1 MKKFIV
7 EEKFKQVFPD
17 YRLAVVICK
26 NIDNHLE
33 DENICRKLLDDAQK
47 QSLKF
52 IENENFSTNEV
63 IQIWRDAYS
72 KFKTKKGARSSIE
85 ALLKRFSKG
94 NDIGT
99 TNPLVDIYN
108 SISLKYGL
116 PCGGEDIDKFAGDIR
131 LTKADGNENF
141 ITYGNDVSEPPYE
154 GEIIYKGDEG
164 AICRCFNY
172 RECVRTC
179 LSDDTTKAFMIIE
192 TVDPKSKERLTQAIE
207 ELSEL
212 IKQHL
217 KAETKIYYLEKDN
230 DEIVI
235 D

>member
-1 MKKFIV
+1 MAMK
-7 EEKFKQVFPD
+7 
-17 YRLAVVICK
+17 
-26 NIDNHLE
+26 
-33 DENICRKLLDDAQK
+33 
-47 QSLKF
+47 
-52 IENENFSTNEV
+52 
-63 IQIWRDAYS
+63 
-72 KFKTKKGARSSIE
+72 
-85 ALLKRFSKG
+85 
-94 NDIGT
+94 
-99 TNPLVDIYN
+99 
-108 SISLKYGL
+108 
-116 PCGGEDIDKFAGDIR
+116 
-131 LTKADGNENF
+131 NF

-154 GEIIYKGDEG
+154 GEIIYKDDEG

-179 LSDDTTKAFMIIE
+179 LSNDTTKAFMIIE
-192 TVDPKSKERLTQAIE
+192 TVDPKSKEILTQAIE